1 MRAESKAKKGK
12 GKVGTIVLFL
22 ALPVLLLIVFTYIPF
37 VDMFKNSL
45 TDWDG
50 IYEAETAGGKKVIR
64 AAVDKN
70 KAAQGGVNT
79 DKKIKAT
86 NGSRTRDLNITNV
99 ALYHLS
105 YSSLLFKSNNNYNKM
120 DIKNQVKYLHLCEK

>member
-45 TDWDG
+45 TD
-50 IYEAETAGGKKVIR
+50 
-64 AAVDKN
+64 
-70 KAAQGGVNT
+70 
-79 DKKIKAT
+79 
-86 NGSRTRDLNITNV
+86 
-99 ALYHLS
+99 
-105 YSSLLFKSNNNYNKM
+105 
-120 DIKNQVKYLHLCEK
+120 

>member
-1 MRAESKAKKGK
+1 M
-12 GKVGTIVLFL
+12 
-22 ALPVLLLIVFTYIPF
+22 
-37 VDMFKNSL
+37 
-45 TDWDG
+45 
-50 IYEAETAGGKKVIR
+50 IR
-64 AAVDKN
+64 SAVDKN

-105 YSSLLFKSNNNYNKM
+105 YSSLLLKSNNNYNKM
-120 DIKNQVKYLHLCEK
+120 NIKNQVKYLHLCEK

>member
-1 MRAESKAKKGK
+1 MIKRGAF
-12 GKVGTIVLFL
+12 FL
-22 ALPVLLLIVFTYIPF
+22 Q
-37 VDMFKNSL
+37 
-45 TDWDG
+45 
-50 IYEAETAGGKKVIR
+50 
-64 AAVDKN
+64 KN
-70 KAAQGGVNT
+70 KAAQGGVNM

>member
-1 MRAESKAKKGK
+1 M
-12 GKVGTIVLFL
+12 
-22 ALPVLLLIVFTYIPF
+22 
-37 VDMFKNSL
+37 
-45 TDWDG
+45 
-50 IYEAETAGGKKVIR
+50 IR
-64 AAVDKN
+64 SAVDKN

-120 DIKNQVKYLHLCEK
+120 DVKNQVKYLHLCEK

>member
-1 MRAESKAKKGK
+1 M
-12 GKVGTIVLFL
+12 
-22 ALPVLLLIVFTYIPF
+22 
-37 VDMFKNSL
+37 
-45 TDWDG
+45 
-50 IYEAETAGGKKVIR
+50 IR
-64 AAVDKN
+64 SAVDKN

-105 YSSLLFKSNNNYNKM
+105 YNSTVV
-120 DIKNQVKYLHLCEK
+120 IKDLTS